1 MFDLSTMNPPQR
13 EAVLHT
19 EGPLVVFAGAGS
31 GKTRVITHRVAY
43 LVRERQVSPGSV
55 LAVTFT
61 NKAAGEMRERLFP
74 LVGRAARE
82 LHVGT
87 FHATCARLLREYADR
102 IGLRKDFVIYDDQD
116 QQAMIK
122 RILRD
127 LEIDEKRYPP
137 KQIASRINSAKNEMA
152 TSIDG
157 RDPTSEVARKV
168 FALYEER
175 MRAASALDFGDL
187 IYRLVLALEH
197 DPELRRELSDRFR
210 YILVDEFQDTN
221 HAQFRLVRA
230 LCATHENLCVVG
242 DDDQSIYRWRGADR
256 RNILDFRRAFPS
268 AHVIKLEQNYRSSQ
282 RILRVAHEVIRR
294 NQDREPKRMWTDNDE
309 GTKVLVVRTED
320 ERAEA
325 QMVVRGVRQL
335 LDDGHSLAE
344 VAVFYRTHA
353 QSRVLEE
360 ALRAASVPYK
370 VVGGMRFY
378 ERAEVKD
385 LLAYLRLIQN
395 PADDVSCLRIV
406 NVPARGVGKTT
417 LDKVLDHAARSGEPV
432 LATLRSLAS
441 GAELP
446 SAARSKIAA
455 FVALIDGF
463 RRDVEKGESVA
474 VLARDIVEK
483 TGYEAV
489 LRAEDTPEADARL
502 ENLSEL
508 VGSIAQYEA
517 ESDVP
522 TLAGFLERVTLD
534 TEVEETAGQDRVTLM
549 TVHAAKGLE
558 FDTVMVTGLEEQM
571 FPYRGLDAGADPD
584 ELEEER
590 RLAYVAFT
598 RARQRLVLSHAALRR
613 LFGQAR
619 VGIPSRFLDELP
631 AADVEQIDTRPR
643 PVLGAR
649 ASYGG
654 SGGYGGSSYGGGSYG
669 GGSYGG
675 RGGHEREAYDAH
687 PSYDAFEAPRTAAR
701 TGSGES
707 YVDSS
712 DAHDVPEGGA
722 LRKGMRV
729 RHPKF
734 GIGEVREVSPGMPPK
749 VTVAF
754 REVGTKTVVATYL
767 APA

>member
-1 MFDLSTMNPPQR
+1 
-13 EAVLHT
+13 
-19 EGPLVVFAGAGS
+19 
-31 GKTRVITHRVAY
+31 
-43 LVRERQVSPGSV
+43 
-55 LAVTFT
+55 
-61 NKAAGEMRERLFP
+61 
-74 LVGRAARE
+74 
-82 LHVGT
+82 
-87 FHATCARLLREYADR
+87 
-102 IGLRKDFVIYDDQD
+102 
-116 QQAMIK
+116 
-122 RILRD
+122 
-127 LEIDEKRYPP
+127 
-137 KQIASRINSAKNEMA
+137 
-152 TSIDG
+152 
-157 RDPTSEVARKV
+157 
-168 FALYEER
+168 

-197 DPELRRELSDRFR
+197 DPEFRRELSDRFR
-210 YILVDEFQDTN
+210 YLLVDEFQDTN